1 VDEPIIFRGR
11 ENWMSE
17 REVDD
22 VDAEETFWRVLH
34 GKLDGADDVAGAAAA
49 LRVEH
54 FEHHELWRVL

>member
-1 VDEPIIFRGR
+1 
-11 ENWMSE
+11 MSE